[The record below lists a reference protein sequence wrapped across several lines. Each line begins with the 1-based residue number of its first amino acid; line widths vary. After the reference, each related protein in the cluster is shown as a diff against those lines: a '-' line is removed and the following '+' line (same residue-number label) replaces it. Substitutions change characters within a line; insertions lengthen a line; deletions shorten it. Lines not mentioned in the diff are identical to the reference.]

1 MNIFFKKALSY
12 VLTISMFSAALGAV
26 KTAYA
31 EETDTSVSRAQTTEL
46 KSENISY
53 EYVSAVYNG
62 QAQKPKVTVRSNG
75 AALTEG
81 TDYTVSYPEDC
92 TNAGVKTVSISGIG
106 NYSGNFSATYLIT
119 SLDVS
124 GEDVEF
130 SAAAQ
135 PCVYSGL
142 EIIPDFTVKANGITI
157 PSDCYTVKCSNNI
170 KASAGAVCEF
180 TFKGNFAGKRQTA
193 FTISKAARDDIDIEI
208 PARPGERITY
218 DLSALLPDGA
228 RFDTPRYFSLSFPDG
243 GKPTIA
249 FNELRLTCGD
259 LTSSSTVS
267 IPVIGADNF
276 TEFYVNFYFE
286 KNEKIVPTLVMKP
299 IIREYNG
306 KEITADDIISAG
318 CYAEVNGVK
327 IDGEWTVWRSTSVE
341 PHTALPCSVTFDPS
355 DERYASVEGVA
366 FITIDKVHAKNF
378 SVVVNR
384 DRVEL
389 GKNPILTV
397 TGYPEERK
405 DELCIECDKPDGF
418 SFTEYHSPYQNESE
432 LRFKLDFPYN
442 DGIYTVTASL
452 PEDKYNSAVS
462 GSCTITVGDYVPP
475 EEQIPDKVTTDSEL
489 SEMISAAPMNGFIT
503 AEGMRSVSKANIAAA
518 AAKRITLE
526 VRLNDTYTWVLKT
539 EKLNTALDLKLGSAA
554 IPVVLT
560 EKIGGVS
567 ACSFTI
573 SEKNLSA
580 DTELRVTLNNSQKNG
595 FANLFYYNSNGEL
608 DFVSCARVEAD
619 NTAELTLAGSGKY
632 VVITDTETK
641 MFGDIDNNRVFN
653 LQDITTLLNAYVN
666 NRYSPGKL
674 YKYDINRDGE
684 FRLNDITA
692 LLSYYVNH

>member
-1 MNIFFKKALSY
+1 MNNFFKKALSY
-12 VLTISMFSAALGAV
+12 VLTISTFSAALGGV

-31 EETDTSVSRAQTTEL
+31 EDDTSVSEAQTTEL
-46 KSENISY
+46 KSENISF

-81 TDYTVSYPEDC
+81 TDYNVNYPEDC
-92 TNAGVKTVSISGIG
+92 INVGVKTVSISGIG
-106 NYSGNFSATYLIT
+106 NYSGDFSATYLIT
-119 SLDVS
+119 PFDVS
-124 GEDVEF
+124 GKDVEF
-130 SAAAQ
+130 SAAAE
-135 PCVYSGL
+135 PCVYSGF
-142 EIIPDFTVKANGITI
+142 EIIPDFTVKANGITV
-157 PSDCYTVKCSNNI
+157 PDDCYTVKCSNNI
-170 KASAGAVCEF
+170 KASNSAVCEF
-180 TFKGNFAGKRQTA
+180 TFKGNFTGKRQTS

-228 RFDTPRYFSLSFPDG
+228 RFDTPRYFSLNFPDG

-286 KNEKIVPTLVMKP
+286 KNEKIVPTLVMEP

-306 KEITADDIISAG
+306 KEITADDIIAAG

-341 PHTALPCSVTFDPS
+341 PHTALPCSVTFEPS
-355 DERYASVEGVA
+355 DERYAKVDAAA
-366 FITIDKVHAKNF
+366 FMTINKVSAKDF
-378 SVVVNR
+378 SAVINKSEI
-384 DRVEL
+384 DL
-389 GKNPILTV
+389 GKTAILTV
-397 TGYPEERK
+397 TGVPEDRI
-405 DELCIECDKPDGF
+405 DELRIECDKPDGF

-432 LRFKLDFPYN
+432 LRFKMDFPYYE
-442 DGIYTVTASL
+442 GVYTITASL
-452 PEDKYNSAVS
+452 PEDKYASAAS
-462 GSCTITVGDYVPP
+462 ASCSIIVGDYVPP
-475 EEQIPDKVTTDSEL
+475 EEQVPDKVTTDSEL

-539 EKLNTALDLKLGSAA
+539 EKLNTALDLNLSSAV
-554 IPVVLT
+554 IPAVLI

-573 SEKNLSA
+573 SEKNLGA
-580 DTELRVTLNNSQKNG
+580 DTELRVTLNNSPKNG

-608 DFVSCARVEAD
+608 DFVSCARIEAD
-619 NTAELTLAGSGKY
+619 NTAELTLAGAGKY

-653 LQDITTLLNAYVN
+653 LQDVTSLLKIFVN
-666 NRYSPGKL
+666 DSVSSASL
-674 YKYDINRDGE
+674 YKRDINLDGE
-684 FRLNDITA
+684 FRLNDVTA

>member
-1 MNIFFKKALSY
+1 MNIFLKKALSY
-12 VLTISMFSAALGAV
+12 VLTISTFSAALGAV

-31 EETDTSVSRAQTTEL
+31 ENDTSVSEAQTTEL
-46 KSENISY
+46 KSENISF

-92 TNAGVKTVSISGIG
+92 INVGVKTVSISGIG
-106 NYSGNFSATYLIT
+106 NYSGDFSATYLIT
-119 SLDVS
+119 PLDVS
-124 GEDVEF
+124 GKNVEF
-130 SAAAQ
+130 SAVAD
-135 PCVYSGL
+135 PCVYSGF

-157 PSDCYTVKCSNNI
+157 PNDCYTVKCSNNI
-170 KASAGAVCEF
+170 KASASAVCEF
-180 TFKGNFAGKRQTA
+180 TFKGNFTGKRQTS

-208 PARPGERITY
+208 PARPGERVTY

-228 RFDTPRYFSLSFPDG
+228 RFDTPRYFSLNFPDG

-276 TEFYVNFYFE
+276 TEFYVNFYLE

-306 KEITADDIISAG
+306 KEITVDDIISAG

-341 PHTALPCSVTFDPS
+341 PHTALPCSVTFEPS
-355 DERYASVEGVA
+355 DERYASVDGVA
-366 FITIDKVHAKNF
+366 FITINKVTAKDF
-378 SVVVNR
+378 SVAINKSEI
-384 DRVEL
+384 DL
-389 GKNPILTV
+389 GKTAIITV
-397 TGYPEERK
+397 TGVPKERIEELR
-405 DELCIECDKPDGF
+405 IECDKPDGF
-418 SFTEYHSPYQNESE
+418 SFTEYHSPYQDESE
-432 LRFKLDFPYN
+432 LRFKLDFPYYK
-442 DGIYTVTASL
+442 GIYTITASL
-452 PEDKYNSAVS
+452 PEDKYAAAASA
-462 GSCTITVGDYVPP
+462 SCSIIVGDYVPP
-475 EEQIPDKVTTDSEL
+475 EEQVPDKVTTDSEL

-539 EKLNTALDLKLGSAA
+539 EKLNTALDLNLSSAV
-554 IPVVLT
+554 IPAVLI

-608 DFVSCARVEAD
+608 DFVSCARIEAD
-619 NTAELTLAGSGKY
+619 STAELTLAGAGKY

-653 LQDITTLLNAYVN
+653 LQDVTALLKIYVN
-666 NRYSPGKL
+666 EQYSSGSL
-674 YKYDINRDGE
+674 YKYDINLDGE
-684 FRLNDITA
+684 FRLNDVSA